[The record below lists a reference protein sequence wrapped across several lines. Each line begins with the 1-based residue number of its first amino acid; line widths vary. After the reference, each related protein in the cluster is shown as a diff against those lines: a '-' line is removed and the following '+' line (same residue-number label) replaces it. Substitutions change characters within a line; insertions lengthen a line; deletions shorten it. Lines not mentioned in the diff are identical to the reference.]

1 MNCQGTNGR
10 VDIITPDT
18 TNLFKM
24 QDRIP
29 VGGKPTAYR
38 EAMVGNWYD
47 TDLSNKF
54 FSAANIESIQ
64 KQLIDGVYDASNGQY
79 IINKQPVDE
88 LKIIMRGTFLLYAR
102 NLPSNICGQVSELNE
117 QVLDYAIPQ
126 VFGEAQGYL
135 QYVVD
140 SSTMYSGGSALM
152 APPVMASSRNKT
164 LEFKS
169 WF

>member
-1 MNCQGTNGR
+1 MNCQRTNGR

-29 VGGKPTAYR
+29 ACGKPTAYR
-38 EAMVGNWYD
+38 DAMVGNWYD

-54 FSAANIESIQ
+54 FSAANIELIQ
-64 KQLIDGVYDASNGQY
+64 KKLISGVYEASNGQY
-79 IINKQPVDE
+79 VINKQPVDE
-88 LKIIMRGTFLLYAR
+88 LKIIMRGTFLLHAQ
-102 NLPSNICGQVSELNE
+102 NLPSNIIGQVRVLNE
-117 QVLDYAIPQ
+117 KVLDYAVPQ

-140 SSTMYSGGSALM
+140 SSTMYSGEAAFM
-152 APPVMASSRNKT
+152 PPPTMASNRNKT